1 MKRFM
6 ITSAL
11 IFGFFAT
18 SIAAN
23 DTRDGRN
30 KKSNF
35 SASQELR
42 QLFKSEAQGKTGN
55 ASALVHF
62 DENGCAEVL
71 EMSAN
76 TPEMERLVAEKLQQ
90 KPFTHLKNNTIR
102 LVVELRK

>member
-11 IFGFFAT
+11 IFGFIAA

-23 DTRDGRN
+23 DIRDGRN

-42 QLFKSEAQGKTGN
+42 QLFKTEAQGKTGN

-62 DENGCAEVL
+62 DENGCAEVQ

-76 TPEMERLVAEKLQQ
+76 TPEMGKLVAEKLQQ
-90 KPFTHLKNNTIR
+90 KPFRHLKNDTIR